1 MRQVPKILAIIPARK
16 GSKGLPGKNVRELL
30 GKPLI
35 AWTIEQ
41 AKACRHIT
49 EIFVSTDCPE
59 IARTAE
65 SFGVSV
71 PALRPAA
78 LAKDDSSSA
87 DLVEFILDGYKKR
100 SVFFDYIML
109 LEPTSPLRDEND
121 LDQAVALLLREPGK
135 DGVVSLGEIALE
147 HPRIVKRV
155 DSAGKLQ
162 PFCGSPDPVKRRQDL
177 GKAYFP
183 YGVVYL
189 IKESVFRDR
198 RVFYT
203 ENMAHYFIQRWQNFE
218 VDDLCDFIC
227 IEAVLRARKTGV
239 L

>member
-1 MRQVPKILAIIPARK
+1 MKQSPRILAIIPARK
-16 GSKGLPGKNVRELL
+16 GSKGLPGKNVRLLL

-35 AWTIEQ
+35 GWTIEQ
-41 AKACRHIT
+41 AKSCRHIS

-59 IARTAE
+59 IAKTAE
-65 SFGVSV
+65 RFGVSV
-71 PALRPAA
+71 PELRPAR

-87 DLVEFILDGYKKR
+87 DLVEFILDGYKNKG
-100 SVFFDYIML
+100 VFFDLVML
-109 LEPTSPLRDEND
+109 LEPTSPLRDEHD
-121 LDQAVALLLREPGK
+121 LDQAVELLLREPDK

-155 DSAGKLQ
+155 DSYGKLL
-162 PFCGSPDPVKRRQDL
+162 PFCESLDPVKRRQDL
-177 GKAYFP
+177 DKAYFP

-198 RVFYT
+198 RIFYT

-227 IEAVLRARKTGV
+227 IESVLRARQTGA